1 MENENRG
8 LASRDRTLVRKHP
21 SDASD
26 FAAPDDAAAPSAHS
40 GDGPSPVVRKGIYI
54 ALLVIVALV
63 FAFPVADVMGSKETY
78 RGSIEKLDDKAQT
91 VTALVGTTTAAS
103 VAISAIPGDTG
114 IPVADKL
121 MDVAAD
127 FAIVLGAIY
136 LEKYMLTIFGL
147 AACRVVVPLACA
159 LGVGYVLVREDVT
172 WRASLRTSA
181 VKLALLALALTLVV
195 PASVQVSNMI
205 EDTFEYDA
213 TSVSSEM
220 DAEGAESAADSGAAA
235 AMTESAD
242 AADNARSND
251 GASSASSG
259 EAPDAST
266 DPIGAFAAWVGG
278 LGEDI
283 GSALSG
289 AGTALSSG
297 VTGILDT
304 AKDWVARLIEAFAV
318 MIVTNCVI
326 PVVVL
331 LFFVWIINVLM
342 GLNIELPARP
352 GASLLRRH
360 RARG

>member
-1 MENENRG
+1 MGRED
-8 LASRDRTLVRKHP
+8 RDRDEFGGQSGHTRLANVP
-21 SDASD
+21 EVAETGDAPRAFRTGGELS
-26 FAAPDDAAAPSAHS
+26 PSA
-40 GDGPSPVVRKGIYI
+40 RKALYV

-172 WRASLRTSA
+172 WRAGLRTSA

-205 EDTFEYDA
+205 EDTFEHDA
-213 TSVSSEM
+213 ASVSSEM
-220 DAEGAESAADSGAAA
+220 DAEGAADSEAAA
-235 AMTESAD
+235 TESAD
-242 AADNARSND
+242 AADDAQAND
-251 GASSASSG
+251 GASPASSD

-266 DPIGAFAAWVGG
+266 NPIGAFTTWVGG

-289 AGTALSSG
+289 AGAAVSSG

-304 AKDWVARLIEAFAV
+304 VKGWVARLIEAFAV

-352 GASLLRRH
+352 GASFLRRH

>member
-1 MENENRG
+1 MGRED
-8 LASRDRTLVRKHP
+8 RDRDEFGGQSGHTRLANVP
-21 SDASD
+21 EVAETGDAPR
-26 FAAPDDAAAPSAHS
+26 ALRTGGAPS
-40 GDGPSPVVRKGIYI
+40 PSARKALYV

-63 FAFPVADVMGSKETY
+63 FAFPVAGAMGSKETY
-78 RGSIEKLDDKAQT
+78 RGSIEKLDAKAQT

-172 WRASLRTSA
+172 WRAGLRTSA

-205 EDTFEYDA
+205 EETFEYDA
-213 TSVSSEM
+213 ASVSSEM
-220 DAEGAESAADSGAAA
+220 DAEGAADSGAAA
-235 AMTESAD
+235 TESAD
-242 AADNARSND
+242 AADNTRSND
-251 GASSASSG
+251 GASSASSD

-266 DPIGAFAAWVGG
+266 DPIGAFAAWAGG

-342 GLNIELPARP
+342 GLNIELLARP

>member
-1 MENENRG
+1 MGRED
-8 LASRDRTLVRKHP
+8 RDRDEFGGQSGRTRLANVP
-21 SDASD
+21 EVTEMGDAPR
-26 FAAPDDAAAPSAHS
+26 APRSGGELSPSA
-40 GDGPSPVVRKGIYI
+40 RKALYV

-63 FAFPVADVMGSKETY
+63 FAFPVAGVMGSKETY
-78 RGSIEKLDDKAQT
+78 RGSIEKLDAKAQT

-172 WRASLRTSA
+172 WRAGLRTSA

-205 EDTFEYDA
+205 EDTFDYDA
-213 TSVSSEM
+213 ASVSSEM
-220 DAEGAESAADSGAAA
+220 DAEGAAGAGTAAA
-235 AMTESAD
+235 TTESAD
-242 AADNARSND
+242 AADDAQTS
-251 GASSASSG
+251 GEASSASSG

-289 AGTALSSG
+289 AGAAVSSG

-352 GASLLRRH
+352 GASLLRHH

>member
-1 MENENRG
+1 MGRENRDRDEFDEQG
-8 LASRDRTLVRKHP
+8 GHTRLANVPEVTEMG
-21 SDASD
+21 DALRS
-26 FAAPDDAAAPSAHS
+26 PRSGGAPS
-40 GDGPSPVVRKGIYI
+40 PSARKTLYV

-78 RGSIEKLDDKAQT
+78 RGSIEKLNAKAQT

-121 MDVAAD
+121 MGVAAD

-159 LGVGYVLVREDVT
+159 LGVGYVLVREDVS
-172 WRASLRTSA
+172 WRAGLRASA
-181 VKLALLALALTLVV
+181 VKLALLALVLTLVV

-205 EDTFEYDA
+205 EETFEYDA
-213 TSVSSEM
+213 ASVSSEM
-220 DAEGAESAADSGAAA
+220 GTGDTESTADSEAAT
-235 AMTESAD
+235 TESAD
-242 AADNARSND
+242 AADDAQASD
-251 GASSASSG
+251 EASSASSG

-289 AGTALSSG
+289 AGAAVSSG

-331 LFFVWIINVLM
+331 LFFVWITNVLM

>member
-1 MENENRG
+1 MGRED
-8 LASRDRTLVRKHP
+8 RDRDEFGGQSGHTRLANVP
-21 SDASD
+21 EVTEMGDALR
-26 FAAPDDAAAPSAHS
+26 APRSGGAPS
-40 GDGPSPVVRKGIYI
+40 PSARKALYV

-63 FAFPVADVMGSKETY
+63 FAFPMADVMGSKETY
-78 RGSIEKLDDKAQT
+78 RGSIEKLDAKAQT

-172 WRASLRTSA
+172 WRAGLRTSA

-205 EDTFEYDA
+205 EETFEYDA
-213 TSVSSEM
+213 ASVSSEM
-220 DAEGAESAADSGAAA
+220 DTEGAADSGAAA

-242 AADNARSND
+242 AADDARSND
-251 GASSASSG
+251 GASSASSD
-259 EAPDAST
+259 EVPDAST
-266 DPIGAFAAWVGG
+266 DPIGAFAAWAGG

-304 AKDWVARLIEAFAV
+304 AKGWVARLIEAFAV

-342 GLNIELPARP
+342 GLNIELPTRP

>member
-1 MENENRG
+1 MGRED
-8 LASRDRTLVRKHP
+8 RDRDEFGGQSGHTRLANVP
-21 SDASD
+21 EVTEMGDALR
-26 FAAPDDAAAPSAHS
+26 APRSGGAPS
-40 GDGPSPVVRKGIYI
+40 PSARKALYV
-54 ALLVIVALV
+54 ALLAIVALV

-147 AACRVVVPLACA
+147 AACRVVVPLACV

-172 WRASLRTSA
+172 WRAGLRTSA

-213 TSVSSEM
+213 ASVSSEM
-220 DAEGAESAADSGAAA
+220 DTEGAAGVGTAAA
-235 AMTESAD
+235 TTESAD
-242 AADNARSND
+242 AADDAQTS
-251 GASSASSG
+251 GEASSASSD

-266 DPIGAFAAWVGG
+266 DPIGAFAAWAGG

-304 AKDWVARLIEAFAV
+304 AKGWVARLIEAFAV

-342 GLNIELPARP
+342 GLNIEIPARP

>member
-1 MENENRG
+1 MGRED
-8 LASRDRTLVRKHP
+8 RDRDEFGGQSGRTRLANVP
-21 SDASD
+21 EVAETGDALR
-26 FAAPDDAAAPSAHS
+26 APRSGGAPS
-40 GDGPSPVVRKGIYI
+40 PSARKALYV

-63 FAFPVADVMGSKETY
+63 FAFPVAGVMGSKETY
-78 RGSIEKLDDKAQT
+78 RGSIEKLDAKAQT

-127 FAIVLGAIY
+127 FAIVFGAIY

-172 WRASLRTSA
+172 WRAGLRTSA

-205 EDTFEYDA
+205 EETFEYDA
-213 TSVSSEM
+213 ASVSSET
-220 DAEGAESAADSGAAA
+220 AAESAADAGTAAA
-235 AMTESAD
+235 TTESAD
-242 AADNARSND
+242 AADDAQTS
-251 GASSASSG
+251 GEASSASSD
-259 EAPDAST
+259 EVPDAST
-266 DPIGAFAAWVGG
+266 GPIGAFAAWAGG

-342 GLNIELPARP
+342 GLNIELPTRP

-360 RARG
+360 RTRG

>member
-1 MENENRG
+1 MSRENRDRDEFG
-8 LASRDRTLVRKHP
+8 EQSGRTRLANVPEVTEMG
-21 SDASD
+21 DALR
-26 FAAPDDAAAPSAHS
+26 APRSGGAPS
-40 GDGPSPVVRKGIYI
+40 PSARKALYV

-78 RGSIEKLDDKAQT
+78 RGSIEKLDAKAQT

-159 LGVGYVLVREDVT
+159 LGVGYVLVRKDVT
-172 WRASLRTSA
+172 WRTSLRTSA

-220 DAEGAESAADSGAAA
+220 DAEAAADAGTAAA
-235 AMTESAD
+235 ATESAD
-242 AADNARSND
+242 AADDAQTSD
-251 GASSASSG
+251 EASSASSG

-297 VTGILDT
+297 VTGVLDT

-342 GLNIELPARP
+342 GLNIEIPARP

>member
-1 MENENRG
+1 MGRED
-8 LASRDRTLVRKHP
+8 RDRDEFGGQSGHTRLANVP
-21 SDASD
+21 EVTEMGDALR
-26 FAAPDDAAAPSAHS
+26 APRSGGAPS
-40 GDGPSPVVRKGIYI
+40 PSARKSLYV

-78 RGSIEKLDDKAQT
+78 RGSIERLDDKAQT

-213 TSVSSEM
+213 ASVSSEM
-220 DAEGAESAADSGAAA
+220 DAEGAADSGAAA

-251 GASSASSG
+251 GASSASSD

-266 DPIGAFAAWVGG
+266 DPIGAFAAWAGG

-304 AKDWVARLIEAFAV
+304 AKGWVARLIEAFAV

-331 LFFVWIINVLM
+331 LFFVWIITVLM
-342 GLNIELPARP
+342 GLNIELPTRP

>member
-1 MENENRG
+1 MSRENRDRDEFG
-8 LASRDRTLVRKHP
+8 EQSSRTRLANVPEATEMG
-21 SDASD
+21 DALRVPRSGG
-26 FAAPDDAAAPSAHS
+26 APS
-40 GDGPSPVVRKGIYI
+40 PSARKGIYI

-78 RGSIEKLDDKAQT
+78 RGSIEKLDAKAQT

-172 WRASLRTSA
+172 WRAGLRTSA
-181 VKLALLALALTLVV
+181 VKLTLLALALTLVV

-205 EDTFEYDA
+205 EETFEYDA
-213 TSVSSEM
+213 ASASSEM
-220 DAEGAESAADSGAAA
+220 DAGGAADAGTAAA
-235 AMTESAD
+235 ATESAD
-242 AADNARSND
+242 AADDAQTSD
-251 GASSASSG
+251 EASSASSG

-297 VTGILDT
+297 VTGVLDT

-342 GLNIELPARP
+342 GLNIELPTRP

-360 RARG
+360 RGRG

>member
-1 MENENRG
+1 MGRED
-8 LASRDRTLVRKHP
+8 RDRDEFGGQSGHTHLANVP
-21 SDASD
+21 EVTEMGDALR
-26 FAAPDDAAAPSAHS
+26 APRSGGAPS
-40 GDGPSPVVRKGIYI
+40 PSARKSLYV

-78 RGSIEKLDDKAQT
+78 RGSIERLDDKAQT

-172 WRASLRTSA
+172 WRAGLRTSA

-195 PASVQVSNMI
+195 PASVRVSNMI
-205 EDTFEYDA
+205 EETFEYDA
-213 TSVSSEM
+213 ASVSSEM
-220 DAEGAESAADSGAAA
+220 DAEGAADSGAAA
-235 AMTESAD
+235 TESAD
-242 AADNARSND
+242 AADNTRSND
-251 GASSASSG
+251 GASSASSD

-266 DPIGAFAAWVGG
+266 DPIGAFAAWAGG

-289 AGTALSSG
+289 AGAAVSSG

-326 PVVVL
+326 PVAVL

-342 GLNIELPARP
+342 GLNIELPTRP

>member
-1 MENENRG
+1 MGRENRDRDEFG
-8 LASRDRTLVRKHP
+8 GQSGHTRLANVPEVAETGDAPRALRTGG
-21 SDASD
+21 
-26 FAAPDDAAAPSAHS
+26 APS
-40 GDGPSPVVRKGIYI
+40 PSARKALYV

-172 WRASLRTSA
+172 WRAGLRTSA
-181 VKLALLALALTLVV
+181 VKLSLLALALTLVV

-205 EDTFEYDA
+205 EETFEYDA
-213 TSVSSEM
+213 ASVSSEM
-220 DAEGAESAADSGAAA
+220 DVEGAADSGAAA
-235 AMTESAD
+235 TESAD

-251 GASSASSG
+251 GASSASSD

-289 AGTALSSG
+289 AGAAVSSG

-342 GLNIELPARP
+342 GLNIELPARS
-352 GASLLRRH
+352 GASLLRYH

>member
-1 MENENRG
+1 MGRED
-8 LASRDRTLVRKHP
+8 RDRDEFGGRSGHTRLANVP
-21 SDASD
+21 EVAETGDATRALRAGGELS
-26 FAAPDDAAAPSAHS
+26 PSA
-40 GDGPSPVVRKGIYI
+40 RKALYVS
-54 ALLVIVALV
+54 LLVIVALV

-78 RGSIEKLDDKAQT
+78 RGSIEKLDAKAQT

-172 WRASLRTSA
+172 WRAGLRTSA

-205 EDTFEYDA
+205 EDTFEHDA
-213 TSVSSEM
+213 ASVSSEM
-220 DAEGAESAADSGAAA
+220 DAEGAAGAGTAAVT
-235 AMTESAD
+235 TESAD
-242 AADNARSND
+242 AADNTQAND
-251 GASSASSG
+251 GASSASSD

-266 DPIGAFAAWVGG
+266 DSIGAFAAWAGG

-297 VTGILDT
+297 VSGLLDT
-304 AKDWVARLIEAFAV
+304 AKGWVALLIEAFAV

>member
-1 MENENRG
+1 MSRENRDRDEFG
-8 LASRDRTLVRKHP
+8 EQSGRMRLANVPEVTEMG
-21 SDASD
+21 DALR
-26 FAAPDDAAAPSAHS
+26 APRSGGAPS
-40 GDGPSPVVRKGIYI
+40 PSARKALYV

-78 RGSIEKLDDKAQT
+78 RGSIEKLDAKAQT

-172 WRASLRTSA
+172 WRAGLRASA

-205 EDTFEYDA
+205 EETFEYDA
-213 TSVSSEM
+213 TSVSSET
-220 DAEGAESAADSGAAA
+220 DAGGAADAGTAAA
-235 AMTESAD
+235 ATESAD
-242 AADNARSND
+242 AADDAQTSD

-266 DPIGAFAAWVGG
+266 DPIGAFAAWAGG

-352 GASLLRRH
+352 GASLLRRY

>member
-8 LASRDRTLVRKHP
+8 LAGRDRTLMRKRF
-21 SDASD
+21 SDASGS
-26 FAAPDDAAAPSAHS
+26 AASDDATAPSPRS
-40 GDGPSPVVRKGIYI
+40 GDGPSPVARKGMYI

-78 RGSIEKLDDKAQT
+78 RGSIEKLDAKAQT

-159 LGVGYVLVREDVT
+159 LGIGYVLVREDVP
-172 WRASLRTSA
+172 WRAGLRASA

-195 PASVQVSNMI
+195 PASVRVSNMI
-205 EDTFEYDA
+205 EETFEYDT

-220 DAEGAESAADSGAAA
+220 SADDEDAEGVAATTEGADA
-235 AMTESAD
+235 SAD
-242 AADNARSND
+242 AEAD
-251 GASSASSG
+251 GAAVSSSSE

-266 DPIGAFAAWVGG
+266 DPIGAFGAWVGG

-283 GSALSG
+283 GTALSG
-289 AGTALSSG
+289 AGSALSSG
-297 VTGILDT
+297 VTSILDT

-342 GLNIELPARP
+342 GLNIELPTRP

-360 RARG
+360 RTRG

>member
-1 MENENRG
+1 MGRED
-8 LASRDRTLVRKHP
+8 RDRDEFGGQSGHTRLANVPEVAETGDAPRALRTGGELSPFARK
-21 SDASD
+21 AL
-26 FAAPDDAAAPSAHS
+26 
-40 GDGPSPVVRKGIYI
+40 YI

-78 RGSIEKLDDKAQT
+78 RGSIEKLDAKAQT

-172 WRASLRTSA
+172 WRAGLRTSA

-213 TSVSSEM
+213 ASVSSEM
-220 DAEGAESAADSGAAA
+220 DAEGAADSGAAA

-251 GASSASSG
+251 GASSD
-259 EAPDAST
+259 EAPDASA
-266 DPIGAFAAWVGG
+266 DPIGAFAAWAGG

-304 AKDWVARLIEAFAV
+304 AKGWVARLIEAFAV

-331 LFFVWIINVLM
+331 LFFVWIINVFM
-342 GLNIELPARP
+342 GLNIEIPARP
-352 GASLLRRH
+352 GAALLRR
-360 RARG
+360 RRSRG

>member
-1 MENENRG
+1 MSRENRDRDEFG
-8 LASRDRTLVRKHP
+8 EQSGHTRLANVPEVTEMG
-21 SDASD
+21 DALR
-26 FAAPDDAAAPSAHS
+26 APRSGGAPS
-40 GDGPSPVVRKGIYI
+40 PSARKALYV

-78 RGSIEKLDDKAQT
+78 RGSIEKLDAKAQT

-205 EDTFEYDA
+205 EETFEYDA
-213 TSVSSEM
+213 TSVSSET
-220 DAEGAESAADSGAAA
+220 DAGGAADAGTAAA
-235 AMTESAD
+235 ATESAD
-242 AADNARSND
+242 AADDAQTSD
-251 GASSASSG
+251 GAPSASSG

-266 DPIGAFAAWVGG
+266 DPIGAFAAWAGG

-297 VTGILDT
+297 VTGVLDT

-331 LFFVWIINVLM
+331 LFFVWLINVFM
-342 GLNIELPARP
+342 GLNIEIPARP

>member
-1 MENENRG
+1 MENENRD
-8 LASRDRTLVRKHP
+8 LAGRDRTLVRKRF
-21 SDASD
+21 SDASGS
-26 FAAPDDAAAPSAHS
+26 AASDDAAAPSARS
-40 GDGPSPVVRKGIYI
+40 GDGPSPVARKGMYI

-78 RGSIEKLDDKAQT
+78 RGSIEKLDAKAQT

-159 LGVGYVLVREDVT
+159 LGVGYVLVREDVP
-172 WRASLRTSA
+172 WRAGLRTSA

-205 EDTFEYDA
+205 EETFEYDA
-213 TSVSSEM
+213 ASVSSEM
-220 DAEGAESAADSGAAA
+220 DAGGAADSGAAA
-235 AMTESAD
+235 TESAD
-242 AADNARSND
+242 AADDAQAND
-251 GASSASSG
+251 EASSASSN

-266 DPIGAFAAWVGG
+266 DPIGAFGAWVGG

-289 AGTALSSG
+289 AGAAVSSG

-331 LFFVWIINVLM
+331 LFFVWVINVLM

>member
-1 MENENRG
+1 MGRED
-8 LASRDRTLVRKHP
+8 RDRDEFGGQSGHTRLANVPEVAETGDAPRALRSGGAPSPSVRK
-21 SDASD
+21 ALY
-26 FAAPDDAAAPSAHS
+26 
-40 GDGPSPVVRKGIYI
+40 V

-63 FAFPVADVMGSKETY
+63 FAFPVAGAMGSKETY
-78 RGSIEKLDDKAQT
+78 RGSIEKLDAKAQT

-159 LGVGYVLVREDVT
+159 LGVGYVLVREDVP
-172 WRASLRTSA
+172 WRAGLRASA

-195 PASVQVSNMI
+195 PASIQVSKMI
-205 EDTFEYDA
+205 EETFEYDA

-220 DAEGAESAADSGAAA
+220 DAEGAADSGAAA
-235 AMTESAD
+235 TESAD
-242 AADNARSND
+242 AADDAQAND
-251 GASSASSG
+251 GASTASSD

-266 DPIGAFAAWVGG
+266 NPIGAFTTWVGG

-289 AGTALSSG
+289 AGAAVSSG

-352 GASLLRRH
+352 GASLLRHH

>member
-1 MENENRG
+1 MDDESRD
-8 LASRDRTLVRKHP
+8 LAGRDRTLARGRI
-21 SDASD
+21 SDAAD
-26 FAAPDDAAAPSAHS
+26 PTVPDGRVPASRT
-40 GDGPSPVVRKGIYI
+40 DGGMSPAMRKGIYI

-78 RGSIEKLDDKAQT
+78 RGSIEKLDAKAQT

-172 WRASLRTSA
+172 WRAGLRTSA
-181 VKLALLALALTLVV
+181 AKLALLALALTLVV

-205 EDTFEYDA
+205 EETFEYDA
-213 TSVSSEM
+213 ASVSSEM
-220 DAEGAESAADSGAAA
+220 DAEGAADAGTEAAA
-235 AMTESAD
+235 TESAD
-242 AADNARSND
+242 AADDAQTSD
-251 GASSASSG
+251 EASSASSG

>member
-1 MENENRG
+1 MENENRS
-8 LASRDRTLVRKHP
+8 LAGRDGTLIRKRF
-21 SDASD
+21 SDASGS
-26 FAAPDDAAAPSAHS
+26 AASDDATAPSPRS
-40 GDGPSPVVRKGIYI
+40 GDGPSPVARKGMYI

-78 RGSIEKLDDKAQT
+78 RGSIEKLDAKAQT

-159 LGVGYVLVREDVT
+159 LGIGYVLVREDVP
-172 WRASLRTSA
+172 WRAGLRASA

-205 EDTFEYDA
+205 EETFEYDA
-213 TSVSSEM
+213 ASVSSEM
-220 DAEGAESAADSGAAA
+220 SADDEDAEGVAATTEGADA
-235 AMTESAD
+235 SAD
-242 AADNARSND
+242 AKADDA
-251 GASSASSG
+251 AVSSSSE

-266 DPIGAFAAWVGG
+266 DPIVAFGAWVGG

-283 GSALSG
+283 GTALSG
-289 AGTALSSG
+289 AGSALSSG

-360 RARG
+360 RVRG

>member
-1 MENENRG
+1 MGRED
-8 LASRDRTLVRKHP
+8 RDRDEFGGQSGHTRLANVP
-21 SDASD
+21 EVTEMGDAPR
-26 FAAPDDAAAPSAHS
+26 APRSGGELSPSA
-40 GDGPSPVVRKGIYI
+40 RKALYV

-78 RGSIEKLDDKAQT
+78 RGSIEKLDAKAQT
-91 VTALVGTTTAAS
+91 VTTLVGTTTAAS

-147 AACRVVVPLACA
+147 AACRVVVPLVCA

-172 WRASLRTSA
+172 WRAGLRTSA

-205 EDTFEYDA
+205 EETFEYDA
-213 TSVSSEM
+213 ASVSSEM
-220 DAEGAESAADSGAAA
+220 DTEGAADSGAAA
-235 AMTESAD
+235 TESAD
-242 AADNARSND
+242 AADNTRSND
-251 GASSASSG
+251 GASSASSD

-266 DPIGAFAAWVGG
+266 DPIGAFAAWAGG

-304 AKDWVARLIEAFAV
+304 AKGWVARLIEAFAV

-342 GLNIELPARP
+342 GLNIELPTRP

>member
-1 MENENRG
+1 MGRED
-8 LASRDRTLVRKHP
+8 RDRDEFGGQSGRTRLANVP
-21 SDASD
+21 EVAETGDAPRALRTGGELS
-26 FAAPDDAAAPSAHS
+26 PSA
-40 GDGPSPVVRKGIYI
+40 RKALYV

-159 LGVGYVLVREDVT
+159 LGVGYVLVREDVP
-172 WRASLRTSA
+172 WRAGLRASA

-195 PASVQVSNMI
+195 PASIQVSKMI
-205 EDTFEYDA
+205 EETFEYDA

-220 DAEGAESAADSGAAA
+220 DAEGAADSEAAA
-235 AMTESAD
+235 TESAD
-242 AADNARSND
+242 AADDAQAND
-251 GASSASSG
+251 GASTASSD

-266 DPIGAFAAWVGG
+266 NPIGAFTTWVGG

-289 AGTALSSG
+289 AGAAVSSG

-304 AKDWVARLIEAFAV
+304 AKGWVARLIEAFAV

-352 GASLLRRH
+352 GANLLHRH

>member
-1 MENENRG
+1 MGRED
-8 LASRDRTLVRKHP
+8 RDRDEFGGQSGRTRLANVP
-21 SDASD
+21 EVTEMGDAPR
-26 FAAPDDAAAPSAHS
+26 APRSGGELSPSA
-40 GDGPSPVVRKGIYI
+40 RKALYV

-63 FAFPVADVMGSKETY
+63 FAFPVAGVMGSKETY
-78 RGSIEKLDDKAQT
+78 RGSIEKLDAKAQT

-172 WRASLRTSA
+172 WRAGLRTSA

-205 EDTFEYDA
+205 EETFEYDA
-213 TSVSSEM
+213 ASVSSET
-220 DAEGAESAADSGAAA
+220 AAESAADAGTAAA
-235 AMTESAD
+235 TTESAD
-242 AADNARSND
+242 AADDAQTS
-251 GASSASSG
+251 GEASSASSG

-266 DPIGAFAAWVGG
+266 DPIGAFAAWAGG
-278 LGEDI
+278 FGEDI

-289 AGTALSSG
+289 AGAAVSSG

-352 GASLLRRH
+352 GASLLRHH

>member
-1 MENENRG
+1 MGRKN
-8 LASRDRTLVRKHP
+8 RDRDEFGGQSGHTRLANVP
-21 SDASD
+21 EVAETGDAPR
-26 FAAPDDAAAPSAHS
+26 ALRTGGAPS
-40 GDGPSPVVRKGIYI
+40 PSARKALYV

-103 VAISAIPGDTG
+103 VAISTIPGDTG

-172 WRASLRTSA
+172 WRAGLRTSA
-181 VKLALLALALTLVV
+181 VKLSLLALALTLVV

-205 EDTFEYDA
+205 EETFEYDA
-213 TSVSSEM
+213 ASVSSEM
-220 DAEGAESAADSGAAA
+220 DAEGAADSGAAA
-235 AMTESAD
+235 TESAD
-242 AADNARSND
+242 AADNVRSND
-251 GASSASSG
+251 GASSASSD

-266 DPIGAFAAWVGG
+266 DPIGAFTAWAGG

-289 AGTALSSG
+289 AGAAVSSG

>member
-1 MENENRG
+1 MGRENRDRDEFG
-8 LASRDRTLVRKHP
+8 GQSGRTRLTNVPEVTEMGDALRAPRSGGAS
-21 SDASD
+21 S
-26 FAAPDDAAAPSAHS
+26 PSA
-40 GDGPSPVVRKGIYI
+40 RKALYV

-63 FAFPVADVMGSKETY
+63 FAFPMADVMGSKETY

-172 WRASLRTSA
+172 WRAGLRTSA

-213 TSVSSEM
+213 TSVSPEM
-220 DAEGAESAADSGAAA
+220 DTEGNADAGTAAA
-235 AMTESAD
+235 TTESTAATDD
-242 AADNARSND
+242 AQTSDE
-251 GASSASSG
+251 ASSASSG
-259 EAPDAST
+259 EVPDAST
-266 DPIGAFAAWVGG
+266 DPIDAFAAWVGG

-283 GSALSG
+283 GAALSEAG
-289 AGTALSSG
+289 AAVSSG

-304 AKDWVARLIEAFAV
+304 AKDWVAQLIEAFAV

-352 GASLLRRH
+352 GASLLRRY

>member
-1 MENENRG
+1 MGRED
-8 LASRDRTLVRKHP
+8 RDRDEFGGQSGHTRLANVP
-21 SDASD
+21 EVAETGDAPRALRTGGELS
-26 FAAPDDAAAPSAHS
+26 PSA
-40 GDGPSPVVRKGIYI
+40 RKALYV

-63 FAFPVADVMGSKETY
+63 FAFPVAGVMGSKETY
-78 RGSIEKLDDKAQT
+78 RGSIEKLDAKAQT

-136 LEKYMLTIFGL
+136 LEKYILTVFGL

-159 LGVGYVLVREDVT
+159 LGVGYVLVREDVP
-172 WRASLRTSA
+172 WRAGLRASA

-205 EDTFEYDA
+205 EETFEYDA

-220 DAEGAESAADSGAAA
+220 DTEGAESTADSGAAA

-251 GASSASSG
+251 GASSASSD

-266 DPIGAFAAWVGG
+266 DPIGAFAAWAGG

-297 VTGILDT
+297 VTGILDM

>member
-8 LASRDRTLVRKHP
+8 LAGRDRTLMRKRF
-21 SDASD
+21 SDASGS
-26 FAAPDDAAAPSAHS
+26 AASDDATAPSPRS
-40 GDGPSPVVRKGIYI
+40 GDGPSPVARKGMYI

-78 RGSIEKLDDKAQT
+78 RGSIEKLDAKAQT

-159 LGVGYVLVREDVT
+159 LGIGYVLVREDVP
-172 WRASLRTSA
+172 WRAGLRASA

-205 EDTFEYDA
+205 EETFEYDA
-213 TSVSSEM
+213 ASVSSEM
-220 DAEGAESAADSGAAA
+220 SADDEDAEGVAATTEGADA
-235 AMTESAD
+235 SAD
-242 AADNARSND
+242 AKADDA
-251 GASSASSG
+251 AVSSSSE

-266 DPIGAFAAWVGG
+266 DPIVAFGAWVGG

-283 GSALSG
+283 GTALSG
-289 AGTALSSG
+289 AGSALSSG

-360 RARG
+360 RTRG

>member
-136 LEKYMLTIFGL
+136 LEKYMLTIFGP

-172 WRASLRTSA
+172 WRAGLRTSA
-181 VKLALLALALTLVV
+181 VKLTLLALALTLVV
-195 PASVQVSNMI
+195 PASVQVSDMI
-205 EDTFEYDA
+205 EETFEYDA
-213 TSVSSEM
+213 ASVSSEM
-220 DAEGAESAADSGAAA
+220 DAEGAADAGTAAA
-235 AMTESAD
+235 ATESAD
-242 AADNARSND
+242 AADDARSND
-251 GASSASSG
+251 DASSASSG

-283 GSALSG
+283 GFALSG

-352 GASLLRRH
+352 GASLLRHH

>member
-1 MENENRG
+1 MSRENRDRDEFG
-8 LASRDRTLVRKHP
+8 EQSGRTRLANVPEVTEMG
-21 SDASD
+21 DALR
-26 FAAPDDAAAPSAHS
+26 APRSGGAPS
-40 GDGPSPVVRKGIYI
+40 PSARKALYV

-78 RGSIEKLDDKAQT
+78 RGSIEKLDAKAQT

-172 WRASLRTSA
+172 WRAGLRTSA

-195 PASVQVSNMI
+195 PASVRVSNMI

-220 DAEGAESAADSGAAA
+220 DAEAAADARTAAA
-235 AMTESAD
+235 ATESAD
-242 AADNARSND
+242 AADDAQTSD
-251 GASSASSG
+251 EASSASSD

-297 VTGILDT
+297 VTGVLDT

>member
-1 MENENRG
+1 MDRENRDRDEFG
-8 LASRDRTLVRKHP
+8 GQSGHTRLANVPEVAETGDAPRALRTGGEL
-21 SDASD
+21 S
-26 FAAPDDAAAPSAHS
+26 PSA
-40 GDGPSPVVRKGIYI
+40 RKALYV

-78 RGSIEKLDDKAQT
+78 RGSIEKLDAKAQT

-159 LGVGYVLVREDVT
+159 LGVGYVLVREDVA
-172 WRASLRTSA
+172 WRAGLRTSA

-213 TSVSSEM
+213 ASVSSEM
-220 DAEGAESAADSGAAA
+220 DAEGAADSEASA

-251 GASSASSG
+251 GASSASSD

-266 DPIGAFAAWVGG
+266 DPIGAFAAWAGG

-304 AKDWVARLIEAFAV
+304 AKGWVARLIEAFAV

-360 RARG
+360 RRSRG

>member
-1 MENENRG
+1 MGRED
-8 LASRDRTLVRKHP
+8 RDRDEFGGQSGHTRLANVP
-21 SDASD
+21 EVTEMGDALR
-26 FAAPDDAAAPSAHS
+26 APRSGGAPS
-40 GDGPSPVVRKGIYI
+40 PSARKSLYV

-78 RGSIEKLDDKAQT
+78 RGSIERLDDKAQT

-172 WRASLRTSA
+172 WRAGLRTSA

-213 TSVSSEM
+213 ASVSSEM
-220 DAEGAESAADSGAAA
+220 DAEGAADSGAAA

-251 GASSASSG
+251 GASSASSD

-266 DPIGAFAAWVGG
+266 DPIGAFAAWAGG

-304 AKDWVARLIEAFAV
+304 AKGWVARLIEAFAV

-342 GLNIELPARP
+342 GLNIELPTRP

>member
-1 MENENRG
+1 MDDESRD
-8 LASRDRTLVRKHP
+8 LAGRDRTLARGRI
-21 SDASD
+21 SDAAD
-26 FAAPDDAAAPSAHS
+26 PTVPDGRVPASRT
-40 GDGPSPVVRKGIYI
+40 DGGMSPAMRKGIYI

-78 RGSIEKLDDKAQT
+78 RGSIEKLDAKAQT
-91 VTALVGTTTAAS
+91 VTALVGTTTAA
-103 VAISAIPGDTG
+103 
-114 IPVADKL
+114 
-121 MDVAAD
+121 
-127 FAIVLGAIY
+127 
-136 LEKYMLTIFGL
+136 
-147 AACRVVVPLACA
+147 
-159 LGVGYVLVREDVT
+159 
-172 WRASLRTSA
+172 
-181 VKLALLALALTLVV
+181 KLALLALALTLVV

-205 EDTFEYDA
+205 EETFEYDA
-213 TSVSSEM
+213 ASASSEM
-220 DAEGAESAADSGAAA
+220 DAGTAAA
-235 AMTESAD
+235 ATESAD
-242 AADNARSND
+242 AADDAQTSD
-251 GASSASSG
+251 EASSASSG
-259 EAPDAST
+259 EVPDAST

>member
-1 MENENRG
+1 MGRED
-8 LASRDRTLVRKHP
+8 RDRDEFGGQSGRTRLANVP
-21 SDASD
+21 EVTEMGDALR
-26 FAAPDDAAAPSAHS
+26 APRSGGAPS
-40 GDGPSPVVRKGIYI
+40 PSARKALYV

-63 FAFPVADVMGSKETY
+63 FAFPVAGVMGSKETY

-172 WRASLRTSA
+172 WRAGLRTSA

-205 EDTFEYDA
+205 EETFEYDA
-213 TSVSSEM
+213 ASVSSEM
-220 DAEGAESAADSGAAA
+220 DAEGAADSGAAA

-251 GASSASSG
+251 GASSASSD

-266 DPIGAFAAWVGG
+266 NPIGAFTAWAGG

-289 AGTALSSG
+289 AGAAVSSG

-352 GASLLRRH
+352 GANLLHRH

>member
-1 MENENRG
+1 MGRED
-8 LASRDRTLVRKHP
+8 RDRDEFGGQSGRTRLANVP
-21 SDASD
+21 EVAETGDALR
-26 FAAPDDAAAPSAHS
+26 APRSGGAPS
-40 GDGPSPVVRKGIYI
+40 PSARKALYV

-63 FAFPVADVMGSKETY
+63 FAFPVAGVMGSKETY
-78 RGSIEKLDDKAQT
+78 RGSIEKLDAKAQT

-172 WRASLRTSA
+172 WRAGLRTSA

-205 EDTFEYDA
+205 EETFEYDA
-213 TSVSSEM
+213 ASVSSET
-220 DAEGAESAADSGAAA
+220 AAESAADAGAAA
-235 AMTESAD
+235 TESAD
-242 AADNARSND
+242 AADNTRSND
-251 GASSASSG
+251 GASSMSSD
-259 EAPDAST
+259 EAPDASG
-266 DPIGAFAAWVGG
+266 DPIGAFAAWAGG

-304 AKDWVARLIEAFAV
+304 AKGWVARLIEAFAV

-342 GLNIELPARP
+342 GLNIELPARS

-360 RARG
+360 RTRG

>member
-1 MENENRG
+1 MGRED
-8 LASRDRTLVRKHP
+8 RDRDEFGGQSGHTRLANVP
-21 SDASD
+21 EVAETGDAPRALRTGGELS
-26 FAAPDDAAAPSAHS
+26 PSA
-40 GDGPSPVVRKGIYI
+40 RKALYV

-78 RGSIEKLDDKAQT
+78 RGSIEKLDSKAQT
-91 VTALVGTTTAAS
+91 VTALIGTTTAAS

-172 WRASLRTSA
+172 WRAGLRTSA

-205 EDTFEYDA
+205 EETFEYDA
-213 TSVSSEM
+213 ASVSSEM
-220 DAEGAESAADSGAAA
+220 DAEGAADSGAAA
-235 AMTESAD
+235 TESAD
-242 AADNARSND
+242 AADNTRSND
-251 GASSASSG
+251 GASSASSD
-259 EAPDAST
+259 EVPDAST
-266 DPIGAFAAWVGG
+266 DPIGAFAAWAGG

-342 GLNIELPARP
+342 GLNIEIPARP

>member
-1 MENENRG
+1 MDRENRDRDEFG
-8 LASRDRTLVRKHP
+8 GQSGHTRLANVPEVAETGDAPHALRTGGEL
-21 SDASD
+21 S
-26 FAAPDDAAAPSAHS
+26 PSA
-40 GDGPSPVVRKGIYI
+40 RKALYI

-78 RGSIEKLDDKAQT
+78 RGSIEKLDAKAQT

-159 LGVGYVLVREDVT
+159 LGVGYVLVREDVA
-172 WRASLRTSA
+172 WRAGLRTSA

-205 EDTFEYDA
+205 EETFEYDA
-213 TSVSSEM
+213 ASVSSEM
-220 DAEGAESAADSGAAA
+220 DAEGAADSGAAA

-251 GASSASSG
+251 GASSASSD

-266 DPIGAFAAWVGG
+266 DPIGAFAAWAGG

-304 AKDWVARLIEAFAV
+304 AKGWVARLIEAFAV

-342 GLNIELPARP
+342 GLNIELPTRP

-360 RARG
+360 RRSRG

>member
-8 LASRDRTLVRKHP
+8 LASRDRTLVRKRF
-21 SDASD
+21 SDASGS
-26 FAAPDDAAAPSAHS
+26 AVSDDVTAPSARS
-40 GDGPSPVVRKGIYI
+40 GDGPSPVARKGMYI
-54 ALLVIVALV
+54 AFLVIVALV

-78 RGSIEKLDDKAQT
+78 RGSIEKLDAKAQT

-159 LGVGYVLVREDVT
+159 LGVGYVLVREDVP
-172 WRASLRTSA
+172 WRAGLRASA

-205 EDTFEYDA
+205 EETFEYDA
-213 TSVSSEM
+213 ASVSSEM
-220 DAEGAESAADSGAAA
+220 DAEGAADSGAAA
-235 AMTESAD
+235 ATTESAD
-242 AADNARSND
+242 TADDAQAND
-251 GASSASSG
+251 EASSASSD

-283 GSALSG
+283 GSTLSG
-289 AGTALSSG
+289 AGAAVSSG

>member
-1 MENENRG
+1 MGRED
-8 LASRDRTLVRKHP
+8 RDRDEFGGQSGHTRLANVP
-21 SDASD
+21 EVAETGDALR
-26 FAAPDDAAAPSAHS
+26 APRSGGAPLPSA
-40 GDGPSPVVRKGIYI
+40 RKALYV

-63 FAFPVADVMGSKETY
+63 FAFPVAGVMGSKETY
-78 RGSIEKLDDKAQT
+78 RGSIEKLDEKAQT

-172 WRASLRTSA
+172 WRAGLRTSA
-181 VKLALLALALTLVV
+181 VKLALLALAFTLVV

-205 EDTFEYDA
+205 EETFEYDA
-213 TSVSSEM
+213 ASVSSEM
-220 DAEGAESAADSGAAA
+220 DTEGAADSGAAA
-235 AMTESAD
+235 AMTESAN
-242 AADNARSND
+242 ATDNARSND
-251 GASSASSG
+251 GASSASSD
-259 EAPDAST
+259 EVPDAST
-266 DPIGAFAAWVGG
+266 DPIGAFAAWAGG

-331 LFFVWIINVLM
+331 LLFVWIINVLM
-342 GLNIELPARP
+342 GLNIELPTRP